1 MSGHS
6 KWSTIKHKKGV
17 ADAKRAKAFTEV
29 GKLIRVAVQKGQSD
43 DPNFNPS
50 LRLALEKARAVN
62 MPKDN
67 IQRAIDRGM
76 GKGAAGRLEEVVYEG
91 FGPGGVAAMV
101 VSLTDNKQRTAAEVR
116 NTFGKH
122 GGSLAGPGSAAYMF
136 ERDEETGGYVCTMQM
151 PLPDQASVEQLVA
164 LQDALLE
171 NDDVEDVYWAV
182 TLPESWDVAKNLS

>member
-6 KWSTIKHKKGV
+6 KWSTIKHKKG
-17 ADAKRAKAFTEV
+17 ATDAKRAKAFTEV

-76 GKGAAGRLEEVVYEG
+76 GRGAAGRLEEVVYEG
-91 FGPGGVAAMV
+91 FGPGGIGALVVA
-101 VSLTDNKQRTAAEVR
+101 LTDNKQRTAAEVR
-116 NTFGKH
+116 NAFNKQ
-122 GGSLAGPGSAAYMF
+122 GGSLGGPGSAAYMF
-136 ERDEETGGYVCTMQM
+136 QRDEETGGYICTMAM
-151 PLPDQASVEQLVA
+151 PTPDSDLVSQLQQLHEA
-164 LQDALLE
+164 LME
-171 NDDVEDVYWAV
+171 ISDVEDIYWA
-182 TLPESWDVAKNLS
+182 TQLPEETE